1 MQYIFITKLVA
12 IQKASTC
19 PLLLR
24 SKFLK
29 EVENFLEG
37 CCLRD
42 AKPVFSRCLDPAL
55 VASVPE
61 CAFKA
66 FYDVGIGILTHT
78 VIIEDIVM

>member
-1 MQYIFITKLVA
+1 MQYIFITKLIA

-37 CCLRD
+37 CCLRN

-55 VASVPE
+55 VTAILE
-61 CAFKA
+61 GALEA

>member
-1 MQYIFITKLVA
+1 MQYIFITKLAA
-12 IQKASTC
+12 IQKTSTC
-19 PLLLR
+19 PLFLH

-29 EVENFLEG
+29 EVKNFLEG
-37 CCLRD
+37 CCLRN
-42 AKPVFSRCLDPAL
+42 AKPVFARCLDPAL